1 MSLKKIIKFQVINRN
16 GKLLPYEYKFSLKI
30 LHILGNYLI
39 HKNVLRLHSLKSQGT
54 SSTKTRKEVQ
64 GGGRKPWRQKG
75 TGNARAGSTRS
86 PLWKGGGVIFG
97 PKSRKKVYKINKK
110 ERQLAIQT
118 LLYNKRKDCKIIY
131 SSELN
136 YFINKTKDFCELC
149 QNCNFDLNQK
159 ILIITTKKMNSLKL
173 AINNLENVELITVS
187 NLNIL
192 NLIKSKH
199 ILLTPMSLDEIK
211 NLSYE

>member
-1 MSLKKIIKFQVINRN
+1 MSIEKLIKYPVIDRN
-16 GKLLPYEYKFSLKI
+16 GKLLPYKYEFSLHI
-30 LHILGNYLI
+30 LQTLGNYLI
-39 HKNVLRLHSLKSQGT
+39 HKNIIRLHYLKSQRT

-97 PKSRKKVYKINKK
+97 PRPQKTPYKINKK
-110 ERQLAIQT
+110 EKQLAIQT
-118 LLYNKRKDCKIIY
+118 LLYNKRKSCKLIC

-136 YFINKTKDFCELC
+136 YFINKTKDFCKMAKNCEL
-149 QNCNFDLNQK
+149 DTNQK
-159 ILIITTKKMNSLKL
+159 ILIIMTRKISSLKRSV
-173 AINNLENVELITVS
+173 NNLKNIELLTVS
-187 NLNIL
+187 NLNVL
-192 NLIKSKH
+192 SLIKAKY

-211 NLSYE
+211 KIYYE